1 MMDVQS
7 FAGIPAFLIYFC
19 VSGVL
24 IAAYVFVYTWITP
37 HDEFALIRSNVPG
50 AAVSLGLS
58 TVGFALPLTSAI
70 SHSSGILDL
79 AIWGV
84 IALIVQVVV
93 YYLARI
99 PLPDLS
105 QRIAAGEMGPAIWL
119 GLASVTGGLINA
131 ASMSM

>member
-1 MMDVQS
+1 MILQS
-7 FAGIPAFLIYFC
+7 LSGVPAFLGYLL
-19 VSGVL
+19 VALELLV
-24 IAAYVFVYTWITP
+24 AYVVIYTAITP

-79 AIWGV
+79 TIWGV
-84 IALIVQVVV
+84 IALLVQIVI

-105 QRIAAGEMGPAIWL
+105 ERI
-119 GLASVTGGLINA
+119 
-131 ASMSM
+131 

>member
-1 MMDVQS
+1 MDGQS
-7 FAGIPAFLIYFC
+7 LAGIPAFLIYFS
-19 VSGVL
+19 VSAVL

-37 HDEFALIRSNVPG
+37 HDEFALIRNNVPG

-58 TVGFALPLTSAI
+58 TVGFALPLTSAM
-70 SHSSGILDL
+70 SHSSGIVDL

-84 IALIVQVVV
+84 IALAVQVAV

-105 QRIAAGEMGPAIWL
+105 QRIAKGEMGAAVWL

-131 ASMSM
+131 ASMSL